1 MHNVLIIERDDF
13 TAEILSDCLKTLN
26 YIPLIYN
33 PSLSFKDNISTF
45 KPMAIIFNLT
55 LFQNSNYL
63 PSLEIKQHVT
73 DKPCLILSS
82 SKLIDP
88 DSVRGFN
95 ANFFLHKPYDIE
107 ILAEVLARA
116 FQHSQL

>member
-1 MHNVLIIERDDF
+1 MYNVLIIERDDF

-63 PSLEIKQHVT
+63 PYQLSAVRYQQSALRNQLSAFR
-73 DKPCLILSS
+73 LI
-82 SKLIDP
+82 P
-88 DSVRGFN
+88 
-95 ANFFLHKPYDIE
+95 E
-107 ILAEVLARA
+107 ILCD
-116 FQHSQL
+116 H